1 MMVFLP
7 LDLTN
12 DNERFTHQG
21 EKWEVAFRAAIFH
34 APG

>member
-1 MMVFLP
+1 MVFLP

-12 DNERFTHQG
+12 DNERFNDQG
-21 EKWEVAFRAAIFH
+21 EKWEVASRAAVFH